1 MGKWQMF
8 GVKRRR
14 RRRSEIRRG
23 ANAINYETTSTWPS
37 FSITPVLRFWQT
49 RGARIISIV
58 ILAILGWSLYKL
70 FTTRIFFVYDAEIKG
85 NMAISAREIYLASEV
100 DNQSIF
106 WIHPDKVAQKIRAL
120 PNIKSAL
127 VKVALPARLTI
138 EVTER
143 RPELL
148 WQTGDTVWWIDQEGT
163 VVPPKTNIDGMLRII
178 DDDRQPLEVGYQIDP
193 MLVEGAQTLRLLAP
207 DVSVIRHTRAQGLIV
222 ATPEGWPI
230 YLGDGSQMRA
240 KLIVLSA
247 ILPVLRAEETP
258 PLYIDLGNP
267 LRPVYKTLPVTQV
280 KQTGQRGPGPPL
292 PRRPGEPQP
301 SRP

>member
-1 MGKWQMF
+1 MF

-58 ILAILGWSLYKL
+58 VLAMLGWSLYKL
-70 FTTRIFFVYDAEIKG
+70 FTSEIFFVYDAEIKG

-100 DNQSIF
+100 DRQSIF
-106 WIHPDKVAQKIRAL
+106 WIHPDKVAKNIMEL

-127 VKVALPARLTI
+127 VKITLPARLTI

-163 VVPPKTNIDGMLRII
+163 VVPPKANIDGMLRII

-207 DVSVIRHTRAQGLIV
+207 DVSVIRYTRAQGLIV

-247 ILPVLRAEETP
+247 ILPTLRAEETP

-267 LRPVYKTLPVTQV
+267 LRPVYKTLPPPKVELDA
-280 KQTGQRGPGPPL
+280 RRAPGPLFLDRSREPQ
-292 PRRPGEPQP
+292 PRRP
-301 SRP
+301 

>member
-1 MGKWQMF
+1 M
-8 GVKRRR
+8 
-14 RRRSEIRRG
+14 
-23 ANAINYETTSTWPS
+23 
-37 FSITPVLRFWQT
+37 
-49 RGARIISIV
+49 
-58 ILAILGWSLYKL
+58 ILAMLGWSLYKL
-70 FTTRIFFVYDAEIKG
+70 FTSATFFVYGAEIKG

-100 DNQSIF
+100 DSQSIF
-106 WIHPDKVAQKIRAL
+106 WINPGKVAKKIMEL

-127 VKVALPARLTI
+127 VKVTLPAQLAI

-148 WQTGDTVWWIDQEGT
+148 WQTGDTVWWIDQEGI
-163 VVPPKTNIDGMLRII
+163 VVPPKANIDGMLRII

-247 ILPVLRAEETP
+247 ILPTLRAEETP

-267 LRPVYKTLPVTQV
+267 LRPVYKTVPAIEVEQSDQRAPGLPFLGRSREPQ
-280 KQTGQRGPGPPL
+280 
-292 PRRPGEPQP
+292 PRRP
-301 SRP
+301 